1 MDQIFTYTSRYILLF
16 LMVLFTINGFSA
28 LKNNASKAY
37 VKALYIFQNIWLFL
51 IVTISNLVLFINSQD
66 QNYVFLLI
74 YELIL
79 IAGIQV
85 IYNLLFEK
93 YNHALLNHQ
102 CMLLSLGLIVLS
114 RLDSARAMKQLFI
127 AIGATVVTAFIPV
140 FIKKFDFWIKLK
152 ILYAALGL
160 MGLVLVF
167 VAGKTEYGAKI
178 SLSLGPISIQP
189 NEVVKLLFV
198 LGLAA
203 ALSEAEEL
211 FDYIR
216 LSVVALMHIGL
227 LVLSRDLGGASILL
241 VIYLLL
247 FFLATNNYFVLILG
261 AGSMFGGLIFAAQ
274 HMAHV
279 QKRIAA
285 WKDPLSVIDGAG
297 YQVSQSLF
305 AISSGGWFGT
315 GLNKGMPQ
323 KIPVV
328 SKDFIF
334 AAICEEYGVVF
345 AICLIFSY
353 ISCFILI
360 MNLALQKKDM
370 FKCLIAAGFGLS
382 FGFQIFLSIGGVIK
396 FIPST
401 GVTLPFVSAGGSSLM
416 ASFASFAV
424 IQGMSMKKRKANV
437 NERV

>member
-1 MDQIFTYTSRYILLF
+1 
-16 LMVLFTINGFSA
+16 
-28 LKNNASKAY
+28 
-37 VKALYIFQNIWLFL
+37 
-51 IVTISNLVLFINSQD
+51 
-66 QNYVFLLI
+66 
-74 YELIL
+74 
-79 IAGIQV
+79 
-85 IYNLLFEK
+85 
-93 YNHALLNHQ
+93 
-102 CMLLSLGLIVLS
+102 
-114 RLDSARAMKQLFI
+114 
-127 AIGATVVTAFIPV
+127 
-140 FIKKFDFWIKLK
+140 
-152 ILYAALGL
+152 
-160 MGLVLVF
+160 
-167 VAGKTEYGAKI
+167 
-178 SLSLGPISIQP
+178 
-189 NEVVKLLFV
+189 
-198 LGLAA
+198 
-203 ALSEAEEL
+203 
-211 FDYIR
+211 
-216 LSVVALMHIGL
+216 MHIGL